1 MLLATSYYEK
11 CTLFE
16 PSTIASGTIYLKSWS
31 ERSNRSSHDTP
42 YVPRTAARFSPDA
55 TMLAVARRGRRLRL
69 VDTTTGASRKIETR
83 SSTVAFSPDG
93 RTLASG
99 YDDVVG
105 LYDCGTGELQ
115 RKYIGRP
122 TENVTLVSAVAFSA
136 TGALLFTCVVGT
148 QSNMSGPI
156 FLYDTNDRPRRRELD
171 LYGLGSGIRKTE
183 FSSDGSLL
191 AVVGSNSNVAL
202 YDVPTATR
210 RLAPRPRRE
219 T

>member
-1 MLLATSYYEK
+1 M
-11 CTLFE
+11 
-16 PSTIASGTIYLKSWS
+16 
-31 ERSNRSSHDTP
+31 
-42 YVPRTAARFSPDA
+42 V
-55 TMLAVARRGRRLRL
+55 AVALSRGRLRL
-69 VDTTTGASRKIETR
+69 MDSATGASRKIETR

-99 YDDVVG
+99 HGDVVS
-105 LYDCGTGELQ
+105 LYDCGTGALQ

-171 LYGLGSGIRKTE
+171 LFGLGVAIRKTE
-183 FSSDGSLL
+183 FSPDGSLL

-202 YDVPTATR
+202 YDTATATR
-210 RLAPRPRRE
+210 RLVPRP
-219 T
+219 

>member
-1 MLLATSYYEK
+1 MVLAARFYYASF
-11 CTLFE
+11 TLFE
-16 PSTIASGTIYLKSWS
+16 PSTGAGGTTYQAIW
-31 ERSNRSSHDTP
+31 RSRIKPNGAAESDAT
-42 YVPRTAARFSPDA
+42 ARFSPDS
-55 TMLAVARRGRRLRL
+55 TMLAVACSGRRLKL
-69 VDTTTGASRKIETR
+69 VDTTTRRTSRKIETR

-202 YDVPTATR
+202 YDVATATP
-210 RLAPRPRRE
+210 RLVPRRVPPS
-219 T
+219 

>member
-1 MLLATSYYEK
+1 M
-11 CTLFE
+11 
-16 PSTIASGTIYLKSWS
+16 
-31 ERSNRSSHDTP
+31 
-42 YVPRTAARFSPDA
+42 
-55 TMLAVARRGRRLRL
+55 
-69 VDTTTGASRKIETR
+69 
-83 SSTVAFSPDG
+83 
-93 RTLASG
+93 
-99 YDDVVG
+99 
-105 LYDCGTGELQ
+105 
-115 RKYIGRP
+115 
-122 TENVTLVSAVAFSA
+122 TLVSAVAFSA

-202 YDVPTATR
+202 YDVATATR

-219 T
+219 N